1 MTNSN
6 PVKPVTLKMV
16 AKVAKVSESAVC
28 HILKGRARALGISV
42 ACEKRVQAAAL
53 RLGYLGNYHARALAK
68 QGTRSIGLTI
78 TNGGNPFLD
87 NAYWGSLVAGIELES
102 RMQSYE
108 MHTIGGRFGED
119 IVSEAFNQLQ
129 AQRINGLILFPFLYP
144 ELPEAVLRPG
154 LPIVF
159 IVGRDL
165 PKVSSVSLDPT
176 PGLDAALQH
185 LHQLGHRQILYIG
198 HSKDSGKLYL
208 ERINH
213 LRDGARRM
221 GMHFGERYLHLVP
234 LPYNPTRNDS
244 LTEQV
249 RNLAAQIQSFAPATA
264 LMCANDEMA
273 MMMIKILADRGI
285 QVPTQMSVI
294 GFDDITAG
302 HHLPGITT
310 ISHRLLAMGRLA
322 VELLI
327 EILAGKHGKRPVT
340 VRVPSELVIRE
351 TTSICRA

>member
-1 MTNSN
+1 MTNST

-42 ACEKRVQAAAL
+42 ACEMRVQAAAQ

-68 QGTRSIGLTI
+68 QNSRSIGLTI

-87 NAYWGSLVAGIELES
+87 NAYWGSIVAGIELES

-129 AQRINGLILFPFLYP
+129 AQRITGLILFPFLYP
-144 ELPEAVLRPG
+144 ELPEAVLKPG

-159 IVGRDL
+159 IEGRDL

-185 LHQLGHRQILYIG
+185 LQQLGHRQILYVG
-198 HSKDSGKLYL
+198 HSRDSGKLYL

-213 LRDGARRM
+213 LRDGALRL
-221 GMHFGERYLHLVP
+221 GLNFGERYLHLVP

-244 LTEQV
+244 LTEQT
-249 RNLAAQIQSFAPATA
+249 RNLASQIQSFAPATA
-264 LMCANDEMA
+264 LMCANDDMA
-273 MMMIKILADRGI
+273 IMMIRILTDRGI
-285 QVPTQMSVI
+285 HVPSQMSVI

-310 ISHRLLAMGRLA
+310 ISHRLLAMGRLS

-327 EILAGKHGKRPVT
+327 EILAGKHGKKPVSL
-340 VRVPSELVIRE
+340 RVPAELVIRE
-351 TTSICRA
+351 TTSTCRA